1 MGVLPA
7 GITQHWQA
15 TAGVLGSGLDS
26 PVQDRHGHTGASPAK
41 DHENND

>member
-1 MGVLPA
+1 LPA

-15 TAGVLGSGLDS
+15 TAGVLGSGLDF
-26 PVQDRHGHTGASPAK
+26 PVQDTHGHIGGSPAK